1 MQRTTLKR
9 MHALLVSFAMAL
21 AGGAAHAQNQITIQ
35 IWGTTWQSVMQSL
48 AGEFEKQSGIKVIP
62 VTQASSG
69 EGLVR
74 LQNMRDAPTIDVY
87 FTTSSVAE
95 RAVTDKKLFLP
106 LPRAAMSNLGSVIPG
121 ASAES
126 WVAAYYYPVSI
137 IWRPDLVKQPI
148 KSWSELW
155 DPRFAKKLGI
165 PSVNM
170 YQARMLLVASILN
183 GGSVTN
189 VEPGFAALKN
199 LKPNVAMF
207 YSSDAAARQALAQ
220 GEIAVLIGPPSQAKR
235 MRDQGVAVDIVSP
248 KPAPMLFDVMTLV
261 NTPRAAQAARFIDFV
276 LSKGAQDQISEKLNM
291 APVHKDSK
299 PAAELARALPAAGDA
314 VAFDEGPINAN
325 IAAWNERFNREIAN

>member
-1 MQRTTLKR
+1 MSLAALRRTTVILA
-9 MHALLVSFAMAL
+9 ALLGL
-21 AGGAAHAQNQITIQ
+21 AAAPARAQNQITIQ
-35 IWGTTWQSVMQSL
+35 IWGTTWQSVVQSL
-48 AGEFEKQSGIKVIP
+48 AAEFEKQSGIKVVP

-95 RAVTDKKLFLP
+95 RAVADRKLFLP
-106 LPRAAMSNLGSVIPG
+106 LPKASMQNLGTVVPG
-121 ASAES
+121 AVTEA

-137 IWRPDLVKQPI
+137 MWRPDIIKQPI
-148 KSWSELW
+148 KSWSDLW

-170 YQARMLLVASILN
+170 YQARMLLVAAMLN
-183 GGSVTN
+183 GGGLAN
-189 VEPGFAALKN
+189 IEPGFTALKA

-220 GEIAVLIGPPSQAKR
+220 GEIAVLVGPPSQAKR

-261 NTPRAAQAARFIDFV
+261 NTPRAAQAARFIDFM
-276 LSKGAQDQISEKLNM
+276 LSKSAQDQISEKLNM
-291 APVHKDSK
+291 FPVHKDSK
-299 PAAELARALPAAGDA
+299 PGPELSRALPASGDA
-314 VAFDEGPINAN
+314 VAYDEGPINAN
-325 IAAWNERFNREIAN
+325 ISAWNERFNREVAN

>member
-1 MQRTTLKR
+1 MTRHSFPR
-9 MHALLVSFAMAL
+9 LLAAL
-21 AGGAAHAQNQITIQ
+21 ALAFCSGVAQAQNQITVQ
-35 IWGTTWQSVMQSL
+35 VWGTTWQSVMQSL
-48 AGEFEKQSGIKVIP
+48 AQEFEKQSGIKVVP

-74 LQNMRDAPTIDVY
+74 LQNMRDAPTIDVS

-106 LPRAAMSNLGSVIPG
+106 LPKASMPNLAAVGIPG
-121 ASAES
+121 AVSES

-148 KSWSELW
+148 TSWSELW
-155 DPRFAKKLGI
+155 DPRFARKLGI
-165 PSVNM
+165 PSVSM
-170 YQARMLLVASILN
+170 YQARMLLVSATLN
-183 GGSVTN
+183 GGGVAN
-189 VEPGFAALKN
+189 VEPGFTALKA
-199 LKPNVAMF
+199 LKPNVGLF

-235 MRDQGVAVDIVSP
+235 MRDQGVPVDIVSP
-248 KPAPMLFDVMTLV
+248 KPAPMMFDVMTLV
-261 NTPRAAQAARFIDFV
+261 NTPRAAQGARFIDFV
-276 LSKGAQDQISEKLNM
+276 LSRSSQDAISEKLNM

-299 PAAELARALPAAGDA
+299 PAPEVARALPKPGDA

-325 IAAWNERFNREIAN
+325 IAAWNERFNREVAN

>member
-1 MQRTTLKR
+1 MKSIILGRR
-9 MHALLVSFAMAL
+9 FAFAL
-21 AGGAAHAQNQITIQ
+21 ALAASLCGGSAGAQNQITIQ

-48 AGEFEKQSGIKVIP
+48 AGEFEKSTGIKVVP

-106 LPRAAMSNLGSVIPG
+106 LPKAALSNLGNVIAG

-148 KSWSELW
+148 TSWSDLW

-170 YQARMLLVASILN
+170 YQARMLLVAALLN

-189 VEPGFAALKN
+189 VEPGFAALQK
-199 LKPNVAMF
+199 LKPNVALF

-235 MRDQGVAVDIVSP
+235 MRDQGVPVDIVSP

-261 NTPRAAQAARFIDFV
+261 NTPRAVQAARLIDFV
-276 LSKGAQDQISEKLNM
+276 LSKSSQDQISEKLNM

-299 PAAELARALPAAGDA
+299 PAAEVARALPKSGDA

-325 IAAWNERFNREIAN
+325 IAAWNERFNREVAN

>member
-1 MQRTTLKR
+1 MSLRALR
-9 MHALLVSFAMAL
+9 RISAVLAALLGFAAVP
-21 AGGAAHAQNQITIQ
+21 AGAQNQITVQ

-48 AGEFEKQSGIKVIP
+48 AAEFEKQSGIKVVP

-95 RAVTDKKLFLP
+95 RAVADRKLFLP
-106 LPRAAMSNLGSVIPG
+106 LPKASMQNLGTVTPG
-121 ASAES
+121 AATDS

-148 KSWSELW
+148 KGWSELW

-170 YQARMLLVASILN
+170 YQARMLLVAATLN
-183 GGSVTN
+183 GGGLAN

-220 GEIAVLIGPPSQAKR
+220 GEIAVLVGPPSQAKR
-235 MRDQGVAVDIVSP
+235 MRDQGVPVDIVSP

-291 APVHKDSK
+291 FPVHRDSK
-299 PAAELARALPAAGDA
+299 PGPELARALPASGDA

-325 IAAWNERFNREIAN
+325 ISAWNERFNREVAN